1 MKTLL
6 VLIYLLCSFSI
17 FSMTP
22 EVSSEGLKHSL
33 SKSTDLLIHI
43 HFVNPS
49 ISTTPKSKRRKL
61 GMRDDLCEEESE
73 ELEEDL
79 DDAHILYRTNLSS
92 NKWNIRLHKN
102 SYRHTLFSEIYI
114 SPLLRPPRS

>member
-1 MKTLL
+1 
-6 VLIYLLCSFSI
+6 
-17 FSMTP
+17 MTTQ
-22 EVSSEGLKHSL
+22 SSSQGLKHSHL
-33 SKSTDLLIHI
+33 KSTDFLIHT
-43 HFVNPS
+43 HLVNPR
-49 ISTTPKSKRRKL
+49 IFATPKTKPRKV
-61 GMRDDLCEEESE
+61 GTRHEQCEEESE

-102 SYRHTLFSEIYI
+102 PYRHTLFSEIYI